1 MVGGSQCHSKNC
13 HKSRACRL
21 LLLGCA
27 TYLLIMGWWWV
38 ILVVSCGFSEA
49 DSHALCQM
57 KCFRG
62 EWADNTDSWNG
73 REKGFLC
80 AAGAACVYGM
90 RKEE

>member
-1 MVGGSQCHSKNC
+1 M
-13 HKSRACRL
+13 
-21 LLLGCA
+21 
-27 TYLLIMGWWWV
+27 
-38 ILVVSCGFSEA
+38 VSCGFSEA

-62 EWADNTDSWNG
+62 EWADSDNTDSWNG

-80 AAGAACVYGM
+80 ASAAARVYGM